1 MKNFTVKEA
10 NSILP
15 QIKLIVDEIKDKR
28 KRLYEYIEKYE
39 EEMES
44 NQDELE
50 IMMIKTEIDALNK
63 EISELIDIIE
73 SFGAVVKGI
82 VPVLVDFPSYH
93 NDQLIWLCWK
103 EGEDKIEYW
112 HGFNEGF
119 AGRKPVSEL
128 EEDVEENSKFT
139 Y

>member
-1 MKNFTVKEA
+1 MKNFSLKEA

-44 NQDELE
+44 NQNKHE

-82 VPVLVDFPSYH
+82 DPVLVDFPSYH

>member
-1 MKNFTVKEA
+1 MKNFSLKEA

-28 KRLYEYIEKYE
+28 KRLYDFIEKYE

-82 VPVLVDFPSYH
+82 DPVLVDFPSYH

-128 EEDVEENSKFT
+128 EEDVEENSRFT

>member
-82 VPVLVDFPSYH
+82 DPVLVDFPSYH

>member
-1 MKNFTVKEA
+1 MKNFSLKEA

-28 KRLYEYIEKYE
+28 KRLYDFIENYE

-82 VPVLVDFPSYH
+82 DPVLVDFPSYH

-128 EEDVEENSKFT
+128 EEDVEENSRFT